1 MSERQRAPQEANQ
14 RGLLARPLEAMIFL
28 TPLIVFYEV
37 ISATQ
42 PTRVIAFDLLQS
54 FFELFGPSG
63 IWAPGLGV
71 IVILLSTHVASGQ
84 RWRVRWSRIGLMYVE
99 ALALA
104 VPLLALNWTI
114 PLQAGVPGSDA
125 LLPKIAL
132 GVGAGIYEELVF
144 RLVFI
149 SMAIM
154 LGTDLLRLPRLPVA
168 VVAILLSAVVFAAH
182 HHQPFGMEP
191 FHAMRFTFRTVAG
204 LYLAL
209 VFWYRGYGP
218 AAGCHAAYNVMLVA
232 SIMPPAL

>member
-1 MSERQRAPQEANQ
+1 MSDRQRTPQQASK
-14 RGLLARPLEAMIFL
+14 RGVLARPLEAMVFL
-28 TPLIVFYEV
+28 APLIVFYEV
-37 ISATQ
+37 VSATQ
-42 PTRVIAFDLLQS
+42 PTRVIAFDLLQR

-71 IVILLSTHVASGQ
+71 VVILLATHVASGQ
-84 RWRVRWSRIGLMYVE
+84 PWRVRWWRIGLMYVE

-114 PLQAGVPGSDA
+114 PLEAHAVGAQAV
-125 LLPKIAL
+125 LPQIAL
-132 GVGAGIYEELVF
+132 GIGAGIYEELVF

-154 LGTDLLRLPRLPVA
+154 LGTDLLHLPRFPVA

-191 FHAMRFTFRTVAG
+191 FHAMRFTFRTAAG

-218 AAGCHAAYNVMLVA
+218 AAGCHAAYNVMLVT
-232 SIMPPAL
+232 SIMQPAI